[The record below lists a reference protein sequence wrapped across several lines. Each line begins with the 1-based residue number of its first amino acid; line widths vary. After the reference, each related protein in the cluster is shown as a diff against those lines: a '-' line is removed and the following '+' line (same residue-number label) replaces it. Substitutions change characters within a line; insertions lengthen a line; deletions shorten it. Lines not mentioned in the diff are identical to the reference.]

1 MAKEHELPI
10 KTLEPAEVGDAFAEN
25 AGEGLLKLAAE
36 LFKMQPSGFAL
47 IHADDGVLWG
57 RIDAGQLEYPPASDW
72 TPQLRTTTIQQ
83 CRVFNAAGELFIWR
97 EPKGGWRGRRFVED
111 GGQYQTISEDTILYG
126 DEVVD
131 PQLSLPPQSTQFTAI
146 RQKDIGVRQI
156 VPVAISQ
163 ADFDGNPAQRVK
175 LEVVHYLDQDE
186 DGQARIVC
194 SRLKHV
200 AKKSL

>member
-1 MAKEHELPI
+1 MAKENELPI
-10 KTLEPAEVGDAFAEN
+10 KTLEPAEVGDAFAES
-25 AGEGLLKLAAE
+25 AGAGLLALATD
-36 LFKMQPSGFAL
+36 LFNTRPSGFAL

-57 RIDAGQLEYPPASDW
+57 RIDAGQLVVPPLSDW

-83 CRVFNAAGELFIWR
+83 CRVFNKDGELFIWR
-97 EPKGGWRGRRFVED
+97 EAEERWRGRLFVEN
-111 GGQYQTISEDTILYG
+111 GGQYQTISKDTILYG
-126 DEVVD
+126 DEVID
-131 PQLSLPPQSTQFTAI
+131 PQPSLPTQSTLFTAI
-146 RQKDIGVRQI
+146 RQNDIGVCQI
-156 VPVAISQ
+156 VPVAITQ
-163 ADFDGNPAQRVK
+163 ADFDGKPAQRVK